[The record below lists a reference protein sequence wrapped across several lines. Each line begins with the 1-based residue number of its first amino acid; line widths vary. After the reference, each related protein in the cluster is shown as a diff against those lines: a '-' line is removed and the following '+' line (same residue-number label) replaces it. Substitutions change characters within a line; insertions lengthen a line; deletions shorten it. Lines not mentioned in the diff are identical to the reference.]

1 MEDDLD
7 KLIKHTLNNIA
18 ERINFSEPD
27 KLLNRIHQEILKNS
41 PKEGKDNP
49 L

>member
-18 ERINFSEPD
+18 ESINFSEPD
-27 KLLNRIHQEILKNS
+27 KLLNLYPPGNS
-41 PKEGKDNP
+41 EK
-49 L
+49 LS

>member
-18 ERINFSEPD
+18 ESINFSERLIV
-27 KLLNRIHQEILKNS
+27 K
-41 PKEGKDNP
+41 
-49 L
+49 